1 MQRYRSNCGAGNP
14 ARSRLSGGWLAA
26 LAVVLLAGSSALAQ
40 TPSDPQSGSATASER
55 PNADVVR
62 VGRQLRCKCGCQDS
76 VATCSMIGC
85 EYSKPGKETIAKL
98 QSLGFTDNQIIDK
111 FVQEYG
117 ADIRLFPPSA
127 TSWLVPYLALIPG
140 LALIYLFV
148 RKYRKPKP
156 LVEVGTIEIDD
167 PALEKYKDQI
177 EKDLASME

>member
-1 MQRYRSNCGAGNP
+1 
-14 ARSRLSGGWLAA
+14 
-26 LAVVLLAGSSALAQ
+26 
-40 TPSDPQSGSATASER
+40 
-55 PNADVVR
+55 
-62 VGRQLRCKCGCQDS
+62 
-76 VATCSMIGC
+76 
-85 EYSKPGKETIAKL
+85 
-98 QSLGFTDNQIIDK
+98 
-111 FVQEYG
+111 VQQFG
-117 ADIRLFPPSA
+117 ADIQLFPPSP